1 MKRTTTGRLLA
12 ALAIALLAAPAM
24 GAVEGRVTTEDGRD
38 IEGVVVRA
46 AGSGSVAVTDARG
59 RFRLA
64 DEELPVT
71 VTLEHPRFTTLEIE
85 LSEEGALL
93 TLAPKQEVFED
104 VVVTARPDPLD
115 ALETLSAASS
125 STRPDEEAAP
135 PATVV
140 ELVEDVPGVAM
151 SGQGGL
157 FQAYSIRGVAGQRVR
172 TSVGG
177 ARIVTERRAG
187 STASFVDPLLLAS
200 AETVRGP
207 ASTYHSSGALGG
219 ALQVLP
225 QRFEGTEATIG
236 WSEQGDGRYAAAGW
250 GDGRWSLGVARREV
264 DDSETPDG
272 LELPGHFQ
280 QWSASLQRLWTPSE
294 ELSVDLLVLP
304 SASRDIGKPNAR
316 HPARIT
322 EYPVEDHLVA
332 RVRVRHRDGWLLEGF
347 AHPNALETENTTA
360 TSRSLVESES
370 FDFGFTGQRERTFAG
385 GWTTLYGVEY
395 FGRQGVVADERDEN
409 LETGEV
415 TAART
420 LDGSEHELSL
430 FATGR
435 RGAGRATFELGARAT
450 GLQQANAG
458 APTIEDAS
466 GSVFAGVT
474 VPVGGG
480 VELAANAGTGIRFPG
495 LSERFFTGTTGRG
508 EIVANE
514 DLDPERSLGL
524 DVGVRFYGRRTYLAA
539 YLFRNEIDDYIE
551 QVEIEPGVE
560 TFVNL
565 TSGTIDGA
573 EVEGSF
579 MVSSRWTLG
588 WTGTTAEGR
597 SSDGDAL
604 ADVPADRIAGR
615 VAFTA
620 GPWSARLRL
629 EHRFAKTDP
638 GPSEQGTP
646 SAGLLSASLAR
657 ELARGFTLRLY
668 GTNLLDETYL
678 PTADD
683 LAVPAQG
690 RSVGVAV
697 SWGS

>member
-1 MKRTTTGRLLA
+1 MIASKPGRLGA
-12 ALAIALLAAPAM
+12 AFLTALLASPLP
-24 GAVEGRVTTEDGRD
+24 GAVEGHVATADGRD
-38 IEGVVVRA
+38 IEGVVVQVIGSRA
-46 AGSGSVAVTDARG
+46 VTVTDARG
-59 RFRLA
+59 RFRLEEA
-64 DEELPVT
+64 DPPVS
-71 VTLEHPRFTTLEIE
+71 VSLEHPRFATLEVE
-85 LSEEGALL
+85 VEESGVTL
-93 TLAPKQEVFED
+93 TLEPKQEVFED

-125 STRPDEEAAP
+125 SVTPAEEAAP
-135 PATVV
+135 PSTVV
-140 ELVEDVPGVAM
+140 ALVEDVPGVAM

-225 QRFEGTEATIG
+225 RRYQGATVTFG
-236 WSEQGDGRYAAAGW
+236 WSDQGDERYAAAGW
-250 GDGRWSLGVARREV
+250 GDGRWSLGVAGRATG
-264 DDSETPDG
+264 DAETPDG
-272 LELPGHFQ
+272 EELPSHFE
-280 QWSASLQRLWTPSE
+280 QWSASLQRSWAPSE
-294 ELSVDLLVLP
+294 DLSVDLLVMP
-304 SASRDIGKPNAR
+304 SVSRDIGKPNAR
-316 HPARIT
+316 FPTRIT

-347 AHPNALETENTTA
+347 AHPNALETENREA
-360 TSRSLVESES
+360 TSYSLVENES
-370 FDFGFTGQRERTFAG
+370 FDFGLTGQRELTFAG

-395 FGRQGVVADERDEN
+395 FGRQGVQAEETAED
-409 LETGEV
+409 LQTGEE
-415 TAART
+415 TRART

-435 RGAGRATFELGARAT
+435 RGVGRATVELGARAT
-450 GLQQANAG
+450 GLQQANTG
-458 APTIEDAS
+458 APTTDDAS

-480 VELAANAGTGIRFPG
+480 VELVANAGTGIRFPG

-508 EIVANE
+508 EVLANE

-524 DVGVRFYGRRTYLAA
+524 DVGVRFYGQRTYLAA

-551 QVEIEPGVE
+551 QVELEPGVE

-565 TSGTIDGA
+565 TAGTIDGV
-573 EVEGSF
+573 ELEGSF

-597 SSDGDAL
+597 SSDGEPL
-604 ADVPADRIAGR
+604 ADVPADRVAGR

-638 GPSEQGTP
+638 GPSEQATP
-646 SAGLLSASLAR
+646 SAELLSASLAR
-657 ELARGFTLRLY
+657 DLAAGFTLRLY

-690 RSVGVAV
+690 RSVGLAV
-697 SWGS
+697 GWGS